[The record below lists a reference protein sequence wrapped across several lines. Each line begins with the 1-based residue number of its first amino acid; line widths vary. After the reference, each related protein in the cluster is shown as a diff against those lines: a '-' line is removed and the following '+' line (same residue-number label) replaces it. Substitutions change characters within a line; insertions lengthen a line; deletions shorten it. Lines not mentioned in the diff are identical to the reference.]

1 MIDTILHG
9 GNIITLDKKQP
20 RVRALAT
27 SYGRVVAL
35 GADDDIRRLANAG
48 TTVVNLDGKTVLPGL
63 TDAHLH
69 WEAQAKAMRSVN
81 VFEVPDKLIA
91 IERVRQRVGETPA
104 DQWVQGQGWAQ
115 DLWQDRAFPTR
126 QDLDAVAP
134 AHPVYLSAKSGHAA
148 WVNSAA
154 LQRAGITDSTA
165 DPEGGHIL
173 RDADGAATGVLLE
186 TAMDLVS
193 ERIPSPSCDALA
205 DMMLEAQE
213 HALRCGITMIHDF
226 DEPSCLAALQVLRE
240 RGELSLRALKQINQH
255 WLDAALDSGIRSAF
269 GDDWI
274 RIGALKLFAD
284 GALGPKTALMFEPY
298 QGEPDNYG
306 MAVVDKEEMIEY
318 VSRASAFGLPSSIH
332 AIGDKAVHDTL
343 DVFESV
349 RREEAERGEARQNRR
364 HRIEHVQ
371 IIHPRDAGRLAE
383 LDVIA
388 SMQPI
393 HATSDRIT
401 AERYWGERT
410 AYAYNPRLQL
420 DRGARVAFG
429 SDAPVEPLDPFIGIH
444 AAVTRERNGQPTG
457 GWRPEAKLS
466 LHESLLGFTQGPAYA
481 ARMDDRLGKLK
492 EGYLAD
498 LIVLDRDIYQVEPEE
513 ILELNV
519 LGTMVGGDWR
529 YRAFD

>member
-1 MIDTILHG
+1 MIDTILLG

-20 RVRALAT
+20 QAQALAI

-35 GADDDIRRLANAG
+35 GADDEIRRLANAN

-69 WEAQAKAMRSVN
+69 WEAQALAMRSVN
-81 VFEVPDKLIA
+81 VFEVPDKSIA

-104 DQWVQGQGWAQ
+104 GLWVQGQGWAQ

-154 LQRAGITDSTA
+154 LQRAGVTDGTP
-165 DPEGGHIL
+165 DPDGGQIL

-193 ERIPSPSCDALA
+193 ERIPSPTCAELA
-205 DMMLEAQE
+205 DMMLEAQG

-240 RGELSLRALKQINQH
+240 RGDLSLRVIKQINQH
-255 WLDAALDSGIRSAF
+255 WLDAALDSGIRSGF

-306 MAVVDKEEMIEY
+306 MALVDKEEMIEC

-332 AIGDKAVHDTL
+332 AIGDKAVHDAL
-343 DVFESV
+343 DVFEVV
-349 RREEAERGEARQNRR
+349 RREEAERGVPASDRR
-364 HRIEHVQ
+364 HRIEHLQ
-371 IIHPRDAGRLAE
+371 IIHPGDVGRLAQ

-393 HATSDRIT
+393 HATSDMIT
-401 AERYWGERT
+401 ADRYWGERT

-420 DRGARVAFG
+420 DLGARVAFG
-429 SDAPVEPLDPFIGIH
+429 SDAPVEPLDPFVGIH
-444 AAVTRERNGQPTG
+444 AAVTREREGLPAG
-457 GWRPEAKLS
+457 GWHPQAKLT
-466 LHESLLGFTQGPAYA
+466 LHESLLGFTRGPAYA
-481 ARMDDRLGKLK
+481 ARMEDRLGKLK
-492 EGYLAD
+492 AGYLGD
-498 LIVLDRDIYQVEPEE
+498 LIVLDRDIYRVEPEE
-513 ILELNV
+513 ILELKV
-519 LGTMVGGDWR
+519 LGTMVGGEWR
-529 YRAFD
+529 YRAFA